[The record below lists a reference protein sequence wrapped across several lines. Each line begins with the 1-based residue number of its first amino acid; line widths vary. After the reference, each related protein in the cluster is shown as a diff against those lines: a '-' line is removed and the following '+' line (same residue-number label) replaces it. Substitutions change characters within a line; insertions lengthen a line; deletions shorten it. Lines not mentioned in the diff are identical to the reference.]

1 MTEWILYPILMH
13 YMSTMALFGME
24 SWRDDGGDDGR
35 GKGAELDAGR
45 WWRMRRKKKRKK
57 KKTVSRV
64 KENDSHGRSFL
75 GFSKLRLN
83 PSEVFQV
90 I

>member
-45 WWRMRRKKKRKK
+45 WWRMRRKKKRRKK
-57 KKTVSRV
+57 KDGEPGERKRLARE
-64 KENDSHGRSFL
+64 KFPRFL
-75 GFSKLRLN
+75 QTPSK
-83 PSEVFQV
+83 SE
-90 I
+90 